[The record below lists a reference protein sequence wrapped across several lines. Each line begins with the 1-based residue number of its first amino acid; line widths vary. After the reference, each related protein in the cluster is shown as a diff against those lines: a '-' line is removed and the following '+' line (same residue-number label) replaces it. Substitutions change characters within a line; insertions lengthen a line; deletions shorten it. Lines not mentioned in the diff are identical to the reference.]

1 MGGERSAGRRR
12 GHPRSAAKCRETCA
26 AFAEQN
32 RTDQE
37 HRQSSGEWAGWVAGP
52 GEGWEVPLQLR
63 RTVEQGRL
71 AVVFGMV
78 AEAGSQPGM
87 MSGG

>member
-52 GEGWEVPLQLR
+52 GGKCHFSCVGLWSKAGWQWCLGWWQ
-63 RTVEQGRL
+63 RL
-71 AVVFGMV
+71 VR
-78 AEAGSQPGM
+78 SQV
-87 MSGG
+87 